1 MPYRIVRL
9 ETTGST
15 MTDAA
20 GQPPGTVI
28 VAEEQTAGR
37 GRLGRK
43 WHSERGLGLYF
54 SVVLDLSLS
63 SDTLPALTL
72 ALGLAARE
80 AIQQVAGVASDLR
93 WPNDVLIGDKK
104 CAGILVELQ
113 EATAIAG
120 VGVNV
125 NHASFPDDI
134 AGLATSL
141 RLATGREQ
149 SREDL
154 LEKLLASIDAYA
166 SLMTTEGPDAILRLF
181 AQASS
186 YVHGRKVIVGE
197 GETALEGTTDGLDP
211 SGFLWLRTT
220 AGARHLIR
228 AGGVRP
234 AT

>member
-166 SLMTTEGPDAILRLF
+166 SLTAAEGPGAILRLF

-220 AGARHLIR
+220 AGARRLIR

-234 AT
+234 AI